1 MFSCFCKAVKIKGE
15 DNFCWLIFYLFMF
28 HPGQIPSTFGLDYR
42 VRSGSLV
49 VFLAHTYETRDSYD
63 AKAVLRE
70 LEEIQA
76 QDHKILEF

>member
-1 MFSCFCKAVKIKGE
+1 
-15 DNFCWLIFYLFMF
+15 MF

-76 QDHKILEF
+76 QDHKILEFWAKMGKKLPPTHAVVYFFFPP